1 MLTENIIRI
10 NQRFVDVFG
19 YTIEDIPTL
28 NDWWLNAYPDPHYLM
43 WVRQTWQQAL
53 SFALE
58 NDTDIERLYIVHYKS
73 SKQ

>member
-1 MLTENIIRI
+1 MLTKDIILI

-19 YTIEDIPTL
+19 YTVDDVPTL
-28 NDWWLNAYPDPHYLM
+28 NDWWLNSYPDPHYLVGATNM
-43 WVRQTWQQAL
+43 ETTL